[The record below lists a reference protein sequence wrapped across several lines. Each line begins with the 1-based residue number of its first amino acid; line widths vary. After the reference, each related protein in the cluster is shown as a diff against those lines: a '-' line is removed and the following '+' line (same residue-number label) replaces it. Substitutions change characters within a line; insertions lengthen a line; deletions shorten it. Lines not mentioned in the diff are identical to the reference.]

1 MDVGLEIARG
11 LGRAFWIA
19 VLILLGVE
27 LTLHS
32 DAVVQRYRS
41 VFAVGRAMDKLQF
54 IETRPPR
61 VLFIGNSRTDN
72 GIDPRAVSQALGQPA
87 AYSFNLGLPGTNLL
101 TWHGMIERLN
111 RQRLLGAGGIHTV
124 VLGLDE
130 SALQDDNSLGYVCF
144 FADRAT
150 LWQNGRY
157 HDWLGS
163 VVRLWSYSGNLR
175 QLREPEKAL
184 RFLAAS
190 TRQIEPVGGAAATH
204 LGYRAGFGAAQ
215 DQAQVDR
222 QEDAA
227 HQPPSPATLAFLWR
241 MLDQLQA
248 QGVRVF
254 VTIPPLRDRDSAF
267 YDAAGSAAP
276 YRALL
281 TRMQQRGVTVL
292 AAPRGYVPADFINA
306 GHLRDAGAQRY
317 SADVG
322 RQLQALGVK

>member
-1 MDVGLEIARG
+1 MLRLSLPPG
-11 LGRAFWIA
+11 LGRAFWFA

-54 IETRPPR
+54 VETRPPR

-101 TWHGMIERLN
+101 TWHGMVERLN
-111 RQRLLGAGGIHTV
+111 RQGLLGAGGIHTV

-130 SALQDDNSLGYVCF
+130 SALQDDNSLGHVGF

-150 LWQNGRY
+150 LWQSGRY
-157 HDWLGS
+157 LDWLGS

-190 TRQIEPVGGAAATH
+190 TRQIDPVGGAAAAH

-215 DQAQVDR
+215 DQAQVAR
-222 QEDAA
+222 QEEDA
-227 HQPPSPATLAFLWR
+227 HQPPSPVTLDFLWR
-241 MLDQLQA
+241 MLDRLQV

-267 YDAAGSAAP
+267 YDTAESAAP

-281 TRMQQRGVTVL
+281 ARMQQRGVRVL
-292 AAPRGYVPADFINA
+292 AVPRGYVPADFINA

-322 RQLQALGVK
+322 RQLRALGVK

>member
-1 MDVGLEIARG
+1 MPPG
-11 LGRAFWIA
+11 LGRSFWFA

-27 LTLHS
+27 LALHS
-32 DAVVQRYRS
+32 DAVLQRYRS

-54 IETRPPR
+54 VEARPPR

-72 GIDPRAVSQALGQPA
+72 GIDPGAVSQALGQPA

-101 TWHGMIERLN
+101 TWHGMVERLS
-111 RQRLLGAGGIHTV
+111 RQHLLGPQGIHTV

-130 SALQDDNSLGYVCF
+130 SALQDDNSLGYVGF

-150 LWQNGRY
+150 LWQAGRY
-157 HDWLGS
+157 QDWLGS
-163 VVRLWSYSGNLR
+163 VLRLWSYSGNLR

-184 RFLAAS
+184 RLIAAS
-190 TRQIEPVGGAAATH
+190 TRQIDPVGGAAAAH

-215 DQAQVDR
+215 DQAQVAQ

-227 HQPPSPATLAFLWR
+227 RQPPSPVTVDFLWR
-241 MLDQLQA
+241 MVDRLQGH
-248 QGVRVF
+248 GVRIF
-254 VTIPPLRDRDSAF
+254 ITIPPLRDRESAF
-267 YDAAGSAAP
+267 YDSAVTAAP

-281 TRMQQRGVTVL
+281 AQLQQHGVTL
-292 AAPRGYVPADFINA
+292 LPTPDGYVPADFINA

-317 SADVG
+317 SVDVG
-322 RQLQALGVK
+322 RQLRTLGVK